1 MNYGS
6 CWGLPFKSGIGG
18 GESERGREVEGLR
31 VTGIRGCRDAG
42 IGRAT
47 GTQDGGHAD
56 KETGQES

>member
-1 MNYGS
+1 MARV
-6 CWGLPFKSGIGG
+6 GG
-18 GESERGREVEGLR
+18 CLLRVVLEAESPRGRREVEGLR